1 MYCSLFQSRYC
12 LLLLQLV
19 LHQGLKLSLPW
30 AEACGELMSYKQTID
45 SLFAIKDSLI
55 ALSTKHVQLYKRIYA
70 LFWKLITSGD
80 CWRGRLHQKRVENS
94 SGGVIL
100 IFFHQ
105 VWTFFLNIGIFIQL
119 YPFYCFMALS
129 SDIFFAEL
137 AEDLIPCGFSTKISF
152 QYFSSLLGNPLK
164 YISTKGN
171 FQILGLQ
178 YPILVKTFVGTF
190 FFL

>member
-1 MYCSLFQSRYC
+1 MYFSLFQSRYC
-12 LLLLQLV
+12 LLLLLQLV

-30 AEACGELMSYKQTID
+30 AEACGELMSYNQPID
-45 SLFAIKDSLI
+45 SLFAITDSLI
-55 ALSTKHVQLYKRIYA
+55 ALSKKHVQTDICFILKVNHIRWLLA
-70 LFWKLITSGD
+70 RSTTSEESGKLFRWS
-80 CWRGRLHQKRVENS
+80 NS
-94 SGGVIL
+94 HFLPPS
-100 IFFHQ
+100 
-105 VWTFFLNIGIFIQL
+105 LNIFLEHWDFYSTLPLLLLHGIKL
-119 YPFYCFMALS
+119 GH
-129 SDIFFAEL
+129 FFAEL